1 MFIHIHLQGASTDVL
16 ALHPHTQARANQT
29 EEMTQGKAFFF
40 FPPYLAFIHFS
51 SLAGSPYSLR
61 NSQRCRN
68 THFWQDQFKL
78 LAEIY

>member
-40 FPPYLAFIHFS
+40 FF
-51 SLAGSPYSLR
+51 
-61 NSQRCRN
+61 
-68 THFWQDQFKL
+68 L
-78 LAEIY
+78 LT